1 VQDSST
7 DAVFEID
14 GQIAYLTFNRPSAR
28 NALTWEMYKLLA
40 DACDRVD
47 QRPAIRAFVLR
58 GEGGRAFAAGT
69 DINQFATFGGSGDGL
84 AYEKRIDTVLDRL
97 ERVGVPTIAQ
107 VEGVAAGAGCAIA
120 LTCDV
125 RICTP
130 EAAFAIPIAKTLG
143 NCLSAATCARL
154 MAHLGPARVKDLV
167 FTARWV
173 GAVEAQSL
181 GLITR
186 LVAAQDVE
194 QSIRDYAA
202 AIAANAPLS
211 IRATK
216 ELVRRLQAGG
226 CANDG
231 SDADQ
236 LGLCYGS
243 ADFREGVTA
252 FREKRAPRW
261 TGR

>member
-1 VQDSST
+1 MQDSST

-14 GQIAYLTFNRPSAR
+14 GQTAYLTFNRPYVR
-28 NALTWEMYKLLA
+28 NALTWEMYKVLA

-47 QRPAIRAFVLR
+47 QRPEVRAFVLR
-58 GEGGRAFAAGT
+58 GAGGRAFAAGT
-69 DINQFATFGGSGDGL
+69 DIEQFAAFGGSDDGL

-107 VEGVAAGAGCAIA
+107 VEGVAAGAGCALA

-130 EAAFAIPIAKTLG
+130 EAAFAVPIARTLG
-143 NCLSAATCARL
+143 NCVSAATCARL
-154 MAHLGPARVKDLV
+154 MALLGPARLKDLV
-167 FTARWV
+167 FTARLM

-186 LVAAQDVE
+186 LVAAQDVK
-194 QSIRDYAA
+194 QAVRDYVAVVAA
-202 AIAANAPLS
+202 HAPLT

-226 CANDG
+226 SATDG

-236 LGLCYGS
+236 IGLCYGS
-243 ADFREGVTA
+243 ADFLEGVTA
-252 FREKRAPRW
+252 FREKRPPRW
-261 TGR
+261 TGH